1 SIEDRDG
8 DQSECAVCPQ
18 RLARLFQGA
27 CRLVSLYDILARCV
41 LVQVVE
47 NRSYEYDGNRCSRSS
62 ELEVLRVDQ
71 FIITCRIL
79 DKRADSIVDICESE
93 NQYQYRTAEQDD
105 ALDDITPYDTFDSA
119 KERVDDAEQPDN
131 TCDEYWIDI
140 SNRSDGERREIDAN
154 RDPADVE
161 EYRQDDYGSRE

>member
-1 SIEDRDG
+1 G

-62 ELEVLRVDQ
+62 ELEVLRCDQ

-79 DKRADSIVDICESE
+79 DKFAESTVDICDLE
-93 NQYQYRTAEQDD
+93 NHYQYRTDEQDD
-105 ALDDITPYDTFDSA
+105 ALNDITTYENFDS
-119 KERVDDAEQPDN
+119 
-131 TCDEYWIDI
+131 T
-140 SNRSDGERREIDAN
+140 
-154 RDPADVE
+154 
-161 EYRQDDYGSRE
+161 